1 MRPCAAGEHACA
13 WNRTEAEP
21 LMADPLQD
29 RRVLAAAR
37 RQGAAAV
44 ARQSISG
51 TGVRIRGRNFMALVV
66 APEAPL
72 AAWFGALDT
81 QMRAGADLFGDR
93 PVIVDLSAAAADGQ
107 QAPLIVLEGLEARNL
122 RVVGVEGIDRALLTG
137 TRWERLATAL
147 HGRDLALDA
156 RSPRAEPQPEA
167 AAPAPAPS
175 LLIEQPVRSGQS
187 IVFEEGDVTI
197 VGAVASGAEVI
208 AGGSVHVYGAL
219 RGRAIAGLRIGDKA
233 RIFCRKLEAELVGI
247 DRLYRT
253 SENWGAALH
262 GRAVQ
267 VVCDRGALRL
277 SAFD

>member
-1 MRPCAAGEHACA
+1 
-13 WNRTEAEP
+13 
-21 LMADPLQD
+21 MADPLQD

-44 ARQSISG
+44 ARQSVTG

-93 PVIVDLSAAAADGQ
+93 PVIVDLSGAADDGS
-107 QAPLIVLEGLEARNL
+107 QAPLIILEGLEARKL
-122 RVVGVEGIDRALLTG
+122 RVVGVEGVERALLAG

-147 HGRDLALDA
+147 HGRDLALDT
-156 RSPRAEPQPEA
+156 RSPRADEPRPE
-167 AAPAPAPS
+167 AAPAPTSAPS
-175 LLIEQPVRSGQS
+175 LLIDQPVRSGQS
-187 IVFEEGDVTI
+187 IVFEDGDVTI

-219 RGRAIAGLRIGDKA
+219 RGRAIAGLRTGDKA